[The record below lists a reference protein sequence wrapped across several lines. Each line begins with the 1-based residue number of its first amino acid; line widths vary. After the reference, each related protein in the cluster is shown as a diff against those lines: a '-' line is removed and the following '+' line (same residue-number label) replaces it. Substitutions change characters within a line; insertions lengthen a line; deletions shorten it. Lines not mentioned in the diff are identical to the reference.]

1 MSNDIASTV
10 LVFSKY
16 SSHCKKLLTFI
27 NSNPH
32 SLYTDPLIK
41 LSLLCID
48 NEDVRRK
55 IKSNDK
61 IQIDKVPTILVVKTD
76 GVVLK
81 FEGRK
86 CVEFV
91 VDIYNQL
98 NPPPIQQPIHQ
109 VKKNTPPVQH
119 FVEEDEEDEDEEE
132 VVQIKKP
139 TKSTKKIKKT
149 TNTPI
154 EDLVIEDVDNDN
166 DDRNDN
172 NNMNNNNMN
181 KNGDIGSKV
190 NESTKSTGIMALA
203 ADMQKNRGK

>member
-1 MSNDIASTV
+1 MSNDISSTV

-41 LSLLCID
+41 LNLLCID
-48 NEDVRRK
+48 NEDVRKK
-55 IKSNDK
+55 IKNNEK
-61 IQIDKVPTILVVKTD
+61 IQVDKVPTIFVVKTD

-86 CVEFV
+86 CVEFI
-91 VDIYNQL
+91 VDVYNQL
-98 NPPPIQQPIHQ
+98 NPPPIQQQVHQ
-109 VKKNTPPVQH
+109 KNAPPVQN
-119 FVEEDEEDEDEEE
+119 FVEEDEDEDEEE

-139 TKSTKKIKKT
+139 TKPTKKT

-154 EDLVIEDVDNDN
+154 ENLVIEDVDNDN
-166 DDRNDN
+166 DRNNDDN
-172 NNMNNNNMN
+172 NMS

>member
-109 VKKNTPPVQH
+109 VKKNAPPVQH

-132 VVQIKKP
+132 VVQIKKQ
-139 TKSTKKIKKT
+139 TKSTKKIKK
-149 TNTPI
+149 TPI

-166 DDRNDN
+166 DDRN
-172 NNMNNNNMN
+172 NNNNMN

>member
-1 MSNDIASTV
+1 MSNDISSTV

-41 LSLLCID
+41 LNLLCID
-48 NEDVRRK
+48 NEDVRKK
-55 IKSNDK
+55 IKNNEK
-61 IQIDKVPTILVVKTD
+61 IQVDKVPSILVVKTD

-86 CVEFV
+86 CVEFI
-91 VDIYNQL
+91 VDVYNQL
-98 NPPPIQQPIHQ
+98 NPPPIQQQVHQ
-109 VKKNTPPVQH
+109 KNTPPAPVQH
-119 FVEEDEEDEDEEE
+119 FVEDDEDEDEEE

-139 TKSTKKIKKT
+139 TKPTKKTKKT

-166 DDRNDN
+166 DNDRNNDDN
-172 NNMNNNNMN
+172 NMS
-181 KNGDIGSKV
+181 KNGDIGSKI

>member
-10 LVFSKY
+10 LAFSKY

-48 NEDVRRK
+48 NEDIRRK

-98 NPPPIQQPIHQ
+98 NPPPIQHPIQQ
-109 VKKNTPPVQH
+109 VKKNAPPVQH
-119 FVEEDEEDEDEEE
+119 FAEEDEEDEEDEEE

-139 TKSTKKIKKT
+139 TKSTKKTKKT

-172 NNMNNNNMN
+172 NNNNMN

>member
-1 MSNDIASTV
+1 MSNDISSTV

-41 LSLLCID
+41 LNLLCID
-48 NEDVRRK
+48 NEDVRKK
-55 IKSNDK
+55 IKNNEK
-61 IQIDKVPTILVVKTD
+61 IQVDKVPSIFVVKTD

-86 CVEFV
+86 CVEFI
-91 VDIYNQL
+91 VDVYNQL
-98 NPPPIQQPIHQ
+98 NPPPIQQQVHQ
-109 VKKNTPPVQH
+109 KNTPPAPVQH
-119 FVEEDEEDEDEEE
+119 FVEEDDEEDEEE

-139 TKSTKKIKKT
+139 TKPTKKTKT

-166 DDRNDN
+166 DRNNDDN
-172 NNMNNNNMN
+172 NMS